1 MATKSVP
8 VTHTITIDELFDFG
22 HDVVRKELNPTPHPV
37 EWMERNF
44 IDPISKKLVE
54 LHPHQRRI
62 LRRALQMD
70 ADGRSRYYL
79 VIWSEPKK
87 SGKTTI
93 AAAVGAYVANC
104 IEAPNEISCLA
115 NDKEQSAGR
124 IYANMIPTL
133 TKLGWSV
140 PVTERSKRDRPS
152 AYGPNGSVVK
162 AITTDYEK
170 EAGANQGLSLWS
182 ELWAYDSERLNRLW
196 EEMTPPPTRK
206 FSMRWVET
214 YAGFLGESRLL
225 WGYYNKVFKGVDE
238 KELQDRVVKLW
249 NDLPVYEVD
258 ESILVYWSH
267 DHRMPWQTE
276 AYYKAQRNDL
286 RYTSYTRL
294 HENRWVEAA
303 GDFITLEMWDNS
315 VRSEQPAKW
324 KATYALDS
332 SKSGDCTALVGCVQ
346 VKNAEGKST
355 KAVQTVDVH
364 IWEPGELT
372 TGSGG
377 KEIDYNLIMNTI
389 VDLYK
394 SGRLRP
400 PLWYD
405 PYQCVKLAQDLR
417 AKGVPCREFEQG
429 QGRIKSD
436 TFLYKLYKEG
446 NMINYAH
453 PELRKHVINAKEKTY
468 ENGQKCRIV
477 KPEDEI
483 DDRDEDAREAT
494 QFKVMNVDA
503 AVAQSM
509 AAWKAYQLKE
519 GGWGAS
525 GIG

>member
-1 MATKSVP
+1 MASKIPDKHVA
-8 VTHTITIDELFDFG
+8 TIDGVFDWL
-22 HDVVRKELNPTPHPV
+22 DEQVAKEINPTPHPV
-37 EWMERNF
+37 EWMESNF
-44 IDPISKKLVE
+44 IDPVSKQKVI
-54 LHPHQRRI
+54 LHPHQKRV

-70 ADGRSRYYL
+70 ESGRSKYYL
-79 VIWSEPKK
+79 VVWSEPKK
-87 SGKTTI
+87 SGKTTV

-104 IEAPNEISCLA
+104 IEAPNEVSCLA

-124 IYANMIPTL
+124 IYANMVPTL
-133 TKLGWSV
+133 IHLGWSV
-140 PVTERSKRDRPS
+140 PLTERGKRERPA
-152 AYGPNGSVVK
+152 AYGPNGTVVK

-206 FSMRWVET
+206 FAMRWVET

-225 WGYYNKVFKGVDE
+225 WTYYNKVFKGIDE

-249 NDLPVYEVD
+249 RDLPVYEVD
-258 ESILVYWSH
+258 ESVLVYWSH
-267 DHRMPWQTE
+267 DHKMPWQTE
-276 AYYKAQRNDL
+276 AYYKAQRSDL
-286 RYTSYTRL
+286 RYTSYIRL

-303 GDFITLEMWDNS
+303 GDFITIEMWDNS
-315 VRSEQPAKW
+315 VRSEQPDRW

-332 SKSGDCTALVGCVQ
+332 SKNGDCTALVGCVQ
-346 VKNAEGKST
+346 VKNPDGQDSR
-355 KAVQTVDVH
+355 AVQTVDVH
-364 IWEPGELT
+364 IWEPKELS
-372 TGSGG
+372 TGSG
-377 KEIDYNLIMNTI
+377 KPEIDYNKIMNTI
-389 VDLYK
+389 VELYK
-394 SGRLRP
+394 AGRLRP

-446 NMINYAH
+446 KIINYSH
-453 PELRKHVINAKEKTY
+453 TELRKHVINAKEKAY
-468 ENGQKCRIV
+468 EGEKCRIV
-477 KPEDEI
+477 KPEDDI
-483 DDRDEDAREAT
+483 DDRSDDSEEAT
-494 QFKVMNVDA
+494 QFKRVHVDA

-509 AAWKAYQLKE
+509 AAWKAYQLKD
-519 GGWGAS
+519 GGWGTS